1 MCFSRGEQPPAPSA
15 PLDRTSRLASK
26 LEPYLDGHVDV
37 KKSFLEILLLHPAGN
52 VAQVEGGR
60 GRVDVLVV
68 LTAGL
73 LEPVQPRV
81 GVVFGQ
87 PSVRLTILGQLKQ
100 VTGYSLVMLEVEVE
114 EEEEDNRS
122 PAHCCVYSA

>member
-1 MCFSRGEQPPAPSA
+1 MYFYRGEQPPAPGA
-15 PLDRTSRLASK
+15 PLHRTGEVNQPTKS
-26 LEPYLDGHVDV
+26 YLDGHVDI

-52 VAQVEGGR
+52 VAEMQGGR

-87 PSVRLTILGQLKQ
+87 TCVRLTILGQLK
-100 VTGYSLVMLEVEVE
+100 
-114 EEEEDNRS
+114 
-122 PAHCCVYSA
+122 